1 MGGNRDIEN
10 KRARNRQHLHTQISR
25 DLIPDTVLRLT
36 GLCLHVCVHLRQHK
50 FPIHRRKRRRGTED
64 EQPPVRV
71 AGLWIDELMVTDE
84 GNKELD
90 VPPVT
95 SQEPVWITHLR
106 LYGARE
112 RCRGQPCPPQ
122 AHKYNETHTQ
132 TCHDFHKAAEQ
143 NCHTKQWGLKQKTPT
158 TRQSSFWS
166 EWNDGDG
173 TSSYVAAVLKCF
185 DISHDWLL

>member
-1 MGGNRDIEN
+1 M
-10 KRARNRQHLHTQISR
+10 RAQETGSIFTLKSQGTSS
-25 DLIPDTVLRLT
+25 LTVLRLT

-112 RCRGQPCPPQ
+112 RCRGQPCPPR

-132 TCHDFHKAAEQ
+132 TRHDFHNAAEQ
-143 NCHTKQWGLKQKTPT
+143 NYHTNQWGLKEKTPT

-173 TSSYVAAVLKCF
+173 TYSYVGAVLKCF
-185 DISHDWLL
+185 DISHDWLF